1 MPKERLPNIS
11 PQLREQILKEDA
23 TAFSKGLPSIRH
35 IRLVIHEVIFGTET
49 RWGRGF
55 DVVLLWAILASLV
68 AIMFESVPDIR
79 AKHGELLLILEWF
92 FTGVFTL
99 EYLLRLWVSEKPRH
113 YAFSFFGI
121 IDLLAVIPTY
131 LSLFVGGTHFLL
143 VIRAIRLL
151 RVFRILKLVRYI
163 KGAQLIGAGLNAS
176 KEKIF
181 VFLSAVVTLVV
192 ILGTLMYMIE
202 GGENGFDSIPRSIYW
217 AIVTL
222 TTVGY
227 GDIAPGTVLGQFV
240 ASLIMILGYS
250 IIAVPTGIVSVEIA
264 RASDEGTGITC
275 PRCGE
280 TEHFENARFC
290 HKCGEKFVP
299 NE

>member
-1 MPKERLPNIS
+1 MASEKLPSIS
-11 PQLREQILKEDA
+11 PKLRKQILAEDPN
-23 TAFSKGLPSIRH
+23 AFNGLPSVKH
-35 IRLVIHEVIFGTET
+35 IRLIIHEVIFGTET
-49 RWGRGF
+49 SWGKRF
-55 DVVLLWAILASLV
+55 DVVLLWAILISLL
-68 AIMFESVPDIR
+68 AIMLESVPDIR
-79 AKHGELLLILEWF
+79 AEYGNVLFIFEWV

-113 YAFSFFGI
+113 YAFSFFGV

-181 VFLSAVVTLVV
+181 VFLTAVITLVV

-227 GDIAPGTVLGQFV
+227 GDIAPGTVLGQFL

-250 IIAVPTGIVSVEIA
+250 IIAVPTGIVTAEMNKASRDESRSCTRCGEIEHLENA
-264 RASDEGTGITC
+264 RYC
-275 PRCGE
+275 QRCGE
-280 TEHFENARFC
+280 TLAS
-290 HKCGEKFVP
+290 
-299 NE
+299 